1 MKYIAFFLLFVN
13 CILAQAQKSTTLAEA
28 EAQMQ
33 KNNLLLIAEQYNI
46 SASQA
51 AVIQAKIWEQPY
63 LLVEANMINPQYNKT
78 FDVGSDGQKA
88 ASIQQLIYMGGKKRN
103 EVDFAKTNV
112 VIAQLQFEQLIR
124 NLKFQLAETFYT
136 IYYDKQKVTTI
147 EKQISKLDTLL
158 TNYEI
163 QAEKGNVPLKDVVRL
178 QSLVLTLKK
187 ERNELDVNIIEEQQT
202 IALITGILEPI
213 DPLVNEKELI
223 LKYESQTLTKDS
235 LVSVALLNNLEY
247 LTAIKISE
255 SQEIY
260 LKWQKSLSV
269 PDLTAGVAY
278 DQRGGAFQNQVDF
291 TLGIPLPLW
300 NKNRG
305 NIQLA
310 TAQAKQANVHKE
322 YQRMELESRV
332 DMLWRLWVQ
341 QKNQLE
347 TINSSVN
354 DNMNVVYL
362 GMVHNF
368 ERRNASLLEFTDFME
383 SFNQTFI
390 YMSEIKKSLIMA
402 SLRLNY
408 ITNKEIF

>member
-1 MKYIAFFLLFVN
+1 MIA
-13 CILAQAQKSTTLAEA
+13 IAQKPTTLAEA
-28 EAQMQ
+28 EQQMQ

-51 AVIQAKIWEQPY
+51 AVIQAKIWDQPY
-63 LLVEANMINPQYNKT
+63 LLVEANAYNPQDKNF
-78 FDVGSDGQKA
+78 FDMGTAGQKA

-112 VIAQLQFEQLIR
+112 AIAELQFEQLIR
-124 NLKFQLAETFYT
+124 NLRFELAQTFYT
-136 IYYDKQKVTTI
+136 IYYDQEKAATI
-147 EKQISKLDTLL
+147 EGQINKLDTLL
-158 TNYEI
+158 SNYEI

-178 QSLVLTLKK
+178 QSLVLNLKK
-187 ERNELDVNIIEEQQT
+187 EKNILDANIIEEQQT

-213 DPLVNEKELI
+213 IPLVNEEQLI
-223 LKYESQTLTKDS
+223 LKYENKTITKDS
-235 LVSVALLNNLEY
+235 LVTVALANNLEY
-247 LTAIKISE
+247 LTALKVSQ

-260 LKWQKSLSV
+260 LKWQKSLAV

-278 DQRGGAFQNQVDF
+278 DQRGGAFQNQIDF

-310 TAQAKQANVHKE
+310 TAQARQASVHKE
-322 YQRMELESRV
+322 YERMQLESKV
-332 DMLWRLWVQ
+332 DMLWRLWLH

-347 TINSSVN
+347 TINKSVSE
-354 DNMNVVYL
+354 NMDIVYV
-362 GMVHNF
+362 GMLHNF
-368 ERRNASLLEFTDFME
+368 ERRNISLLEFTDFME
-383 SFNQTFI
+383 SFNQTHI
-390 YMSEIKKSLIMA
+390 YVSEVKKSWIMA
-402 SLRLNY
+402 SIRLNY